1 MAPHRT
7 TTSIHIAILDTDVPV
22 PKVYAARGLYSS
34 QFRVLLQAAAAR
46 LNARDQLRNSANIE
60 IRTTAYDAAGGCLPP
75 LELLRKNPRRGGQ
88 NEEGFGPLGPID
100 ALLIT
105 GSSASAYEL
114 DKYPWIA
121 PLQAFIQ
128 RVYEEFPEVKIFGS
142 CFGHQIVAQ
151 ALLSHHNPQFAKD
164 DNNGA
169 SGTSHVES
177 QKEEKKKKGYVSV
190 AACPSG
196 YEIGI
201 EPITLEPAFTDVFP
215 ELRERLS
222 HPDGKLRI
230 QLIHGDRVMPL
241 SSPDTSSI
249 RSSTNGTTTTST
261 SLPSPWLN
269 VGSTTKSPIQG
280 LYHPSRILTYQGH
293 FEFDTFVNRE
303 TCIEFARRG
312 GWSDADVA
320 AYLDRI
326 GSMPAPGKE
335 DDDDAKVAAEIVVM
349 FLAGEDQDRDV
360 PTTPP
365 LSKGAE
371 DAVADSGS
379 GLVTPPSMET
389 DVAGTS

>member
-7 TTSIHIAILDTDVPV
+7 TTSIHIAVLDTDVPV

-46 LNARDQLRNSANIE
+46 LNARGQLHNSANVK
-60 IRTTAYDAAGGCLPP
+60 IRTTAYDVVGGCLPP
-75 LELLRKNPRRGGQ
+75 FELLRKEPREDGENG
-88 NEEGFGPLGPID
+88 EGYGPLGPID

-121 PLQAFIQ
+121 PLQGFIQ

-164 DNNGA
+164 GDRS
-169 SGTSHVES
+169 SGPGQVEED
-177 QKEEKKKKGYVSV
+177 KKEEEKKGKGYVSV
-190 AACPSG
+190 AACPQG

-201 EPITLEPAFTDVFP
+201 EPITLDPAFTNVFP

-222 HPDGKLRI
+222 HSDGKLRI

-241 SSPDTSSI
+241 SSSSQDTSSTQNTI
-249 RSSTNGTTTTST
+249 T

-269 VGSTTKSPIQG
+269 IGSTVKSPIQG

-303 TCIEFARRG
+303 TCLEFARRG

-320 AYLDRI
+320 TYLDQI
-326 GSMPAPGKE
+326 GSLPAPGQE
-335 DDDDAKVAAEIVVM
+335 DDDDANVAAEIVVM
-349 FLAGEDQDRDV
+349 FLAGEDRDRDV
-360 PTTPP
+360 PTAP
-365 LSKGAE
+365 LSKGVE
-371 DAVADSGS
+371 DAVADARSGM
-379 GLVTPPSMET
+379 VTPPSMET
-389 DVAGTS
+389 DVARTS